1 MARLGLILLVL
12 LILAGGCAAP
22 PLHELQSA
30 RTTLEQALAAE
41 AAVLAPN
48 EYQAAQDAMRDG
60 EALVDKKKYKLAREI
75 LPFAE
80 AHARR
85 AIIQAQREQAD
96 RELQKIRAEELLRTA
111 RLPDEPV
118 RQPSQQTLKAIT
130 SRPAAPPK
138 PKPRPGLAPLTVYQV
153 GAGETLWTIA
163 AQRDIYGD
171 PLLWPLIYQ
180 ANRDQIR
187 DPRQVYAGQSLSIPR
202 ALSEEDKAHARE
214 KALKSGIFPVR
225 PEQRPGNSTTPGAS
239 GPRREPST

>member
-1 MARLGLILLVL
+1 MARLILVLLAL
-12 LILAGGCAAP
+12 LILAGGCIAP
-22 PLHELQSA
+22 PLQELQSA
-30 RTTLEQALAAE
+30 RNALEEALAAE

-48 EYQAAQDAMRDG
+48 AYQAAQDAMRDG
-60 EALVDKKKYKLAREI
+60 EALVDKKKYRLAKEI

-85 AIIQAQREQAD
+85 AILQAQREQAD

-111 RLPDEPV
+111 HLPNEPV

-130 SRPAAPPK
+130 TQPVTPPK
-138 PKPRPGLAPLTVYQV
+138 PKPRPIPNIYRV
-153 GAGETLWTIA
+153 GSGETLWTIA

-187 DPRQVYAGQSLSIPR
+187 DPRQVYPGQSLSIPR
-202 ALSEEDKAHARE
+202 RLTEEDKTMARDR
-214 KALKSGIFPVR
+214 AIKSRIFPVR
-225 PEQRPGNSTTPGAS
+225 PEQRPENSTSPAATGA
-239 GPRREPST
+239 GNDPST